1 MLGLMKNHLYA
12 GMYGIK
18 IALGTT
24 ILLAGAGVV
33 LLSAGEGL
41 PMDIF
46 FAYSVVMLPFLAVC
60 SISPESGAKWSS
72 FELTLPISKKDA
84 VGAQYVMYFCFM
96 VIGLLISFVS
106 FGVNDLINPQVVSVP
121 KMIFSFVLSVQEAF
135 IIGSVGFL
143 LLILFGQ
150 DKREVMFLLAFFI
163 SVPFSIGF
171 RILLA
176 IYDIWYFPILIV
188 VSSAL
193 LYILSYLISVAIY
206 KKKDF

>member
-18 IALGTT
+18 IALGIT
-24 ILLAGAGVV
+24 ILLAGVGVV
-33 LLSAGEGL
+33 LLPIIEDLTLDS
-41 PMDIF
+41 F
-46 FAYSVVMLPFLAVC
+46 FAYAVVLFPFLAVG

-106 FGVNDLINPQVVSVP
+106 FGVNALIHPQVVSVTRMLRSVVFP
-121 KMIFSFVLSVQEAF
+121 VQEAF

-143 LLILFGQ
+143 FLLLFGQ
-150 DKREVMFLLAFFI
+150 DKREVLFLLSFLIAL
-163 SVPFSIGF
+163 PFGIGF

-176 IYDIWYFPILIV
+176 IYDMWYSPILIV
-188 VSSAL
+188 VCSAL